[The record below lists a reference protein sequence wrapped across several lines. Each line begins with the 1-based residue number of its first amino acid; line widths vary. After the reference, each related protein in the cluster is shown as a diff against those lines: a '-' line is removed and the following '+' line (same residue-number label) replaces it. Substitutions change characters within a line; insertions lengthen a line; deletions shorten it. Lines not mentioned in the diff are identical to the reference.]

1 MRILGAGDI
10 HGDLGVAIKLSQKA
24 IAEKVDLVVL
34 CGDIAE
40 ENSVDNILAPF
51 KEKNLK
57 MLLISGNHESI
68 ATAEFLSYIN
78 KARHMHGYSVKY
90 EDIGI
95 FGCGSANVGIHGITE
110 KEIFETLKKGHDY
123 LFEVRKKIM
132 MTHVHPSGSKME
144 MLSNFV
150 KGSTGVLEA
159 IKQFKPDILLC
170 SHVHE
175 AEGLEEHIGTTLVIN
190 VGTKGK
196 IIDL

>member
-10 HGDLGVAIKLSQKA
+10 HGDIGVAKKLSEKA
-24 IAEKVDLVVL
+24 AEEKVDLVIL

-40 ENSVDNILAPF
+40 EDSIENILEPF
-51 KEKNLK
+51 RQKSLK

-68 ATAEFLSYIN
+68 ATAEFLAYIN

-95 FGCGSANVGIHGITE
+95 FGCGSANVGIHGISE
-110 KEIFETLKKGHDY
+110 KEIFETLKKGHKYIADSK
-123 LFEVRKKIM
+123 KKIM

-144 MLSNFV
+144 LLSNFV
-150 KGSTGVLEA
+150 KGSTGVMEA

-175 AEGLEEHIGTTLVIN
+175 AEGLEEQIGTTLVIN
-190 VGTKGK
+190 VGTGGK
-196 IIDL
+196 ILDL